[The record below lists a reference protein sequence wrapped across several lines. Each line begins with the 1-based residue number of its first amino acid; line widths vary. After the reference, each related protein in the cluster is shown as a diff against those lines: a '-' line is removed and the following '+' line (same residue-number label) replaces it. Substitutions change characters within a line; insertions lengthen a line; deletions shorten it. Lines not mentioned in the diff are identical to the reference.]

1 MVYGSAR
8 QRSEQITPAEDVAGV
23 FCIPGG
29 AVERHVCLYTCSDDD
44 YSSAGLKTPGRR
56 EDKCLSARAGKRPRA
71 SGAERGRAHAPPLSL
86 RRRSA
91 VGFCLFRPVIC
102 LLLMMLLFLLL
113 LLFFFFLMLSLLSVL
128 LFSCLCL
135 FRASPWRGGLS

>member
-1 MVYGSAR
+1 M
-8 QRSEQITPAEDVAGV
+8 
-23 FCIPGG
+23 
-29 AVERHVCLYTCSDDD
+29 
-44 YSSAGLKTPGRR
+44 TPGRR

-71 SGAERGRAHAPPLSL
+71 SGAGRGRADAPPLPL
-86 RRRSA
+86 RGRSDG
-91 VGFCLFRPVIC
+91 GFCLFRPVIC

-113 LLFFFFLMLSLLSVL
+113 LLLLLLFFFFLMLSLLFVL

>member
-1 MVYGSAR
+1 MTQGW
-8 QRSEQITPAEDVAGV
+8 
-23 FCIPGG
+23 
-29 AVERHVCLYTCSDDD
+29 
-44 YSSAGLKTPGRR
+44 R
-56 EDKCLSARAGKRPRA
+56 EDKCPSVRAGKRPRA
-71 SGAERGRAHAPPLSL
+71 GGAERGRADAPPLSL
-86 RRRSA
+86 RGRSDG
-91 VGFCLFRPVIC
+91 GFCFFMPVIC